1 MCFKK
6 VDWCEYVHV
15 VAHLLVYMSDFLF
28 SISLLD
34 MFFECQTLSP
44 TVSAITLRLP
54 ALSSQ
59 IVAEHC

>member
-1 MCFKK
+1 M
-6 VDWCEYVHV
+6 HV

-44 TVSAITLRLP
+44 TVRAITLRLP